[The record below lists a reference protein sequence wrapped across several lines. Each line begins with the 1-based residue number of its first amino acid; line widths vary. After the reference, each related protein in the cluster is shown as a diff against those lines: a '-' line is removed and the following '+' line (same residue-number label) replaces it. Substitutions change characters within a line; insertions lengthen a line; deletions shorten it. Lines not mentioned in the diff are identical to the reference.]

1 MAGMAHLIFYR
12 RGQELMRVA
21 LGTERLLVGRGT
33 EADVVVPDPSL
44 RRTELAIE
52 WDGQRHRVRTL
63 GAEGPAPETQV
74 LEDGGALALGQFR
87 AAYLETLPEDAAEA
101 SRALNTSAL
110 GAEAQELPRE
120 VTLHSRLAGSNE
132 APTSRPLGHSA
143 EIGSGQGVALKLEHA
158 TVSARHAKVHRHDG
172 RLMLQDLGS
181 TNGTFLSGLRVYEV
195 ELPLGVHARVG
206 PFEIW
211 ADSPRL
217 AAAIRRSE
225 YEGMVSEDP
234 SMHALFAQ
242 IDRVAASD
250 APVAIAGETGTGK
263 ELVARAIHRRSKRAA
278 NALIPI
284 NCAAIAREL
293 VESELFGHEKGAFTG
308 AAVSREGALSEAHRG
323 TLFLDEIGELPLE
336 LQPKLLRALELGEV
350 KKVGATRP
358 EIVDVRFVCATHRSL
373 ADEVRRNRFREDLY
387 FRVAVLTLYV
397 PPLRQRRSD
406 VPLLWD
412 HFMARL
418 SPPGA
423 RPTMSD
429 AAEEKLRTHSW
440 PGNVREL
447 RNVVQRALLSASGGT
462 LGPDDIHFDPGLP
475 VASASDS
482 VVDPKGL
489 TLEQI
494 EREALAIVMRQ
505 LSGNRRA
512 AARQLSIAKSTL
524 LKKLSDYQLEDVG
537 RSVETADDD

>member
-1 MAGMAHLIFYR
+1 MAHLIFYR

-21 LGTERLLVGRGT
+21 LDESPLLVGRGPD
-33 EADVVVPDPSL
+33 ADVVVPDPSL

-52 WDGQRHRVRTL
+52 WDGERHRVRRM
-63 GAEGPAPETQV
+63 GPEGPSSDTEP

-87 AAYLETLPEDAAEA
+87 AAYLEQLPENPLDA
-101 SRALNTSAL
+101 SRSLNTSAL
-110 GAEAQELPRE
+110 GAEPAALPRE
-120 VTLHSRLAGSNE
+120 VTLHARLEGTSDSLV
-132 APTSRPLGHSA
+132 SRPLGHSL
-143 EIGSGQGVALKLEHA
+143 EIGSGVGAALRLDHP
-158 TVSARHAKVHRHDG
+158 TISARHAKVHRHDG

-181 TNGTFLSGLRVYEV
+181 TNGTFVSGLRVYEV

-217 AAAIRRSE
+217 VPSIRRSDF
-225 YEGMVSEDP
+225 EGMVSEDP

-278 NALIPI
+278 NPLIPI

-293 VESELFGHEKGAFTG
+293 VETELFGHEKGAFTG

-358 EIVDVRFVCATHRSL
+358 ETVDVRFICATHRSL

-387 FRVAVLTLYV
+387 FRVAVVTLYV

-423 RPTMSD
+423 RPAVSD
-429 AAEEKLRTHSW
+429 EAIEKLRSHGW

-447 RNVVQRALLSASGGT
+447 RNVVQRALLSASGAT
-462 LGPDDIHFDPGLP
+462 LGVEDVQFDPGLP
-475 VASASDS
+475 VVGASDS

-537 RSVETADDD
+537 KSVGADDDE

>member
-1 MAGMAHLIFYR
+1 MASAI
-12 RGQELMRVA
+12 A
-21 LGTERLLVGRGT
+21 C
-33 EADVVVPDPSL
+33 ASSA
-44 RRTELAIE
+44 RRT
-52 WDGQRHRVRTL
+52 RHLRPRSSKT
-63 GAEGPAPETQV
+63 
-74 LEDGGALALGQFR
+74 GGALASVNFGR
-87 AAYLETLPEDAAEA
+87 PTWNTLPEDAAEA

-110 GAEAQELPRE
+110 GAEAEELPRE
-120 VTLHSRLAGSNE
+120 VILHSRLAGSND

-143 EIGSGQGVALKLEHA
+143 EMGSGQGVALKLEHA

-206 PFEIW
+206 PFEVW

-225 YEGMVSEDP
+225 YEGMVLRGP
-234 SMHALFAQ
+234 QHARAVRA
-242 IDRVAASD
+242 DRTGRGQPP
-250 APVAIAGETGTGK
+250 APFDRRRDRDRK

-358 EIVDVRFVCATHRSL
+358 ETVDVRFVCATHRSL

-429 AAEEKLRTHSW
+429 AAVEKLRTHSW

-524 LKKLSDYQLEDVG
+524 LKNVRLPARGRRTLGRNRRRRLRRWQRPTSRVLKRYERAEDKERRGPTTGAYMEIREDCGAPSFRV
-537 RSVETADDD
+537 RS

>member
-1 MAGMAHLIFYR
+1 MAHLIFYR

-21 LGTERLLVGRGT
+21 LDEGRIVVGRGSD
-33 EADVVVPDPSL
+33 ADVVVPDPGL
-44 RRTELAIE
+44 RRAELQIE
-52 WDGQRHRVRTL
+52 WDGKGHRVRRM
-63 GAEGPAPETQV
+63 GPEGFSADAEH
-74 LEDGGALALGQFR
+74 LEDGSALALGQFR
-87 AAYLETLPEDAAEA
+87 AAYLDTLPEGAAEA
-101 SRALNTSAL
+101 SRSLTTAALN
-110 GAEAQELPRE
+110 AEPAELPRDI
-120 VTLHSRLAGSNE
+120 TLHARLEGSGD
-132 APTSRPLGHSA
+132 APSSRPLGHSA
-143 EIGSGQGVALKLEHA
+143 EIGSGPGAALKLDHP
-158 TVSARHAKVHRHDG
+158 TVSGRHAKVHRHDG

-181 TNGTFLSGLRVYEV
+181 TNGTFLNGLRIYEV

-206 PFEIW
+206 PFEVW

-217 AAAIRRSE
+217 VTRLRRSDF
-225 YEGMVSEDP
+225 EGMVSDDP

-242 IDRVAASD
+242 IERVAASD

-278 NALIPI
+278 NALIPV

-358 EIVDVRFVCATHRSL
+358 ETVDVRFVCATHRSL

-387 FRVAVLTLYV
+387 FRVAVVTLYV
-397 PPLRQRRSD
+397 PPLRQRRGD

-418 SPPGA
+418 SPPGG
-423 RPTMSD
+423 RPAVSD
-429 AAEEKLRTHSW
+429 HAVEKLRTHGW

-447 RNVVQRALLSASGGT
+447 RNVVQRALLSASGPT
-462 LGPDDIHFDPGLP
+462 LGPDDVQFDPGLP
-475 VASASDS
+475 AVSASDS

-505 LSGNRRA
+505 LGGNRRA
-512 AARQLSIAKSTL
+512 AARQLAIAKSTL
-524 LKKLSDYQLEDVG
+524 LKKLADYRLEEVG
-537 RSVETADDD
+537 RTVETADDE